1 MKMTPLDTSTQ
12 FQPISTENKLQ
23 SSQRKDTSFGDTIL
37 QAINKVDRLQ
47 KEADSDIQ
55 ALATGEKQDLHQTM
69 ISMEKAGVSFQLVM
83 QVRNKIV
90 AAYQEIMRMQI

>member
-1 MKMTPLDTSTQ
+1 MTPLDTSTQ
-12 FQPISTENKLQ
+12 FQPISTENRLQ
-23 SSQRKDTSFGDTIL
+23 HTNRKDNSFGDTIL
-37 QAINKVDRLQ
+37 QAINRVDRLQ
-47 KEADSDIQ
+47 KEAQSDIQ

>member
-12 FQPISTENKLQ
+12 FRPISTENQLQ
-23 SSQRKDTSFGDTIL
+23 RPDRKEKSFGDTIL
-37 QAINKVDRLQ
+37 QAINKVDQLQ

-69 ISMEKAGVSFQLVM
+69 ISMEKAGISFQLVM